1 MKLVESMFKTNDS
14 IMEMTIRKKECARD
28 IYLRKHFFVG
38 NLLR

>member
-28 IYLRKHFFVG
+28 IYI
-38 NLLR
+38 